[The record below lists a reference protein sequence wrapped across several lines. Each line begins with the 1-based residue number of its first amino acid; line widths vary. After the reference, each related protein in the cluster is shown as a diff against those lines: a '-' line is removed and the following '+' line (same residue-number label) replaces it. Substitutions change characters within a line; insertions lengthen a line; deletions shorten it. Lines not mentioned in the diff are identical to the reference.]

1 MVTAVR
7 EQYNKEF
14 TPQKYN
20 DFVTEMG
27 NIYPGHLDF
36 RLAETPVFVPKDFT
50 EKMLQTGD
58 KIIQIISSP
67 EYKSESEKAIPTNLK
82 VPNENSHP
90 HFLALDFAICKNEA
104 GELEP
109 QLIELQGFPSLF
121 LFQVLLA
128 ERSSHHFNWP
138 QNYSPYLNG
147 LDKESYIQLL
157 KNIIIGDCKPE
168 NVILLEI
175 HPHQQKTRIDFYATE
190 TFLGIK
196 PVCLTEII
204 QEGKDIF
211 YMKDGAKVPVY
222 RIFNRVIFD
231 ELLQQ
236 PAAIQQ
242 KGNIF
247 WNEINATWVSHPN
260 WFYRIS
266 KFTLP
271 FIQDRYVPQTRFLNT
286 VTELP
291 HNLQDYVVKPL
302 FSFAGQG
309 VIIDVTKE
317 ALSEIKDPQNWI
329 IQKKVDYANAI
340 ITPHDTAK
348 AELRLFYFWE
358 DGALKPIAGNNLAR
372 LSKGKM
378 IGVRY
383 NKDKDWVGGSFA
395 LFEQ

>member
-7 EQYNKEF
+7 NQYNKEF

-20 DFVTEMG
+20 DFVTELG
-27 NIYPGHLDF
+27 NVYPGHLDF
-36 RLAETPVFVPKDFT
+36 RVAETPVFIPKEFT
-50 EKMLQTGD
+50 EKMMQTCNN
-58 KIIQIISSP
+58 IVQIISSSD
-67 EYKSESEKAIPTNLK
+67 YKKESDKAIPPPLM
-82 VPNENSHP
+82 VPNENEKP
-90 HFLALDFAICKNEA
+90 HFIAFDFAICKNES

-121 LFQVLLA
+121 LFQVLMA
-128 ERSSHHFNWP
+128 EVSSHHFNWP
-138 QNYSPYLNG
+138 ENYSPYLSG
-147 LDKESYIQLL
+147 LDKESYIDLL
-157 KNIIIGDCKPE
+157 KKIIIGDCKPE

-175 HPHQQKTRIDFYATE
+175 KPHQQKTRIDFYATQ
-190 TFLGIK
+190 TYLGIK
-196 PVCLTEII
+196 AVCLTEII

-211 YMKDGAKVPVY
+211 YTHNGIKTPVY

-236 PAAIQQ
+236 PAEIQE
-242 KGNIF
+242 KGSIF
-247 WNEINATWVSHPN
+247 WNEINATWISHPN

-271 FIQDRYVPQTRFLNT
+271 YIKDRYVPFTQFLNT
-286 VTELP
+286 IKEWP
-291 HNLQDYVVKPL
+291 QNLEDYVVKPL

-317 ALSEIKDPQNWI
+317 ALDNIEDPQNWI

-340 ITPHDTAK
+340 VTPHDTAK
-348 AELRLFYFWE
+348 AEIRLFYFWE
-358 DGALKPIAGNNLAR
+358 EGAPQPIAANNLAR

-395 LFEQ
+395 LFEK